1 LIALGIITAL
11 CMVVMAR
18 NVWRVADGL
27 VGPGETDGIDGIEGP
42 GGRGV
47 GGGPMAPGG
56 PKAPMDPLDRPGD
69 GRSPHD
75 VFLRNLT
82 EKAAGAQPATTAPG
96 GSPTP

>member
-27 VGPGETDGIDGIEGP
+27 VGPGETDGIEGP
-42 GGRGV
+42 GGPGG
-47 GGGPMAPGG
+47 GGGPMAPMA

-75 VFLRNLT
+75 VFLRQLT
-82 EKAAGAQPATTAPG
+82 DGAVGSQPATTAPG